1 MITPSSP
8 ARILLSSVYHHVLA
22 LSTSPDRAQ
31 MDIGAAHLRL
41 RAVIR
46 IEHHK
51 GQPGPCG
58 KVLRDEM
65 TLTFNQPVPHDGWDV
80 WDWERS
86 FAIRMDR
93 TTKSLFEFV
102 GIVAIRDDVLKHWP
116 TQKSRIKQATTPQ
129 RQRGRAAKALKELFP
144 PHGVVPQEIPS
155 NKLIQMVCDHLKP
168 QSKKLGIPVP
178 GTATILRAAG
188 RTEK

>member
-8 ARILLSSVYHHVLA
+8 EWVLLNTVYHHVLA
-22 LSTSPDRAQ
+22 LSPSPDRAQ
-31 MDIGAAHLRL
+31 IDIAAAHLHL

-51 GQPGPCG
+51 GPPGPSG

-65 TLTFNQPVPHDGWDV
+65 TLTFNQPVPDDMWDV

-86 FAIRMDR
+86 FAIRRDS
-93 TTKSLFEFV
+93 TTKSLFEYV
-102 GIVAIRDDVLKHWP
+102 GIVAIRDDVLDHWP
-116 TQKSRIKQATTPQ
+116 TQKPRTKQATTPQ
-129 RQRGRAAKALKELFP
+129 RQRDRAAKALEELFP